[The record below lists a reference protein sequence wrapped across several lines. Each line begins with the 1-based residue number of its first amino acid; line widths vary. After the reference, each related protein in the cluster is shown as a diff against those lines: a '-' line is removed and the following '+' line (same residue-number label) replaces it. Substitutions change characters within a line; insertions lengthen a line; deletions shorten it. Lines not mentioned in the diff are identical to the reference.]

1 MAISVGKDCYS
12 NSVPV
17 QLRQVAEYLSGKDL
31 SDVRVHYHSDKP
43 ARLGAAA
50 YAQGSDIFIG
60 PNQQV
65 HLPHELWHVVQ
76 QKSGALAG
84 VATQLG
90 DDLVVENALLEK
102 EVDIIG
108 TLITHLIGKL
118 NEHIIYHPTG

>member
-1 MAISVGKDCYS
+1 HCCGAADL
-12 NSVPV
+12 
-17 QLRQVAEYLSGKDL
+17 LRLQTGPRSCHGCPREARASRSRLL
-31 SDVRVHYHSDKP
+31 RRP